1 MTQPEEREYRVT
13 LDVYSGPLELLL
25 YLIKRNEVDIKDIP
39 IARITEQYLA
49 HVDIIR
55 RIDINLAG
63 EFLVMAATLMEI
75 KSRMLIPMASA
86 KPGAP
91 GESGDTAE
99 AAPTSVEDFADPRAE
114 LVRQLLAYKMFKD
127 AGDELKRKATT
138 EAMRYPRGVPK
149 ARGTTPLDIE
159 DLNLF
164 GLIDAFN
171 AIMSSIGHSAY
182 GHEVVY
188 DDTPITLHQ
197 ADILDRLTR
206 LKNDEGRGAL
216 TLHQLFVGR
225 KNKSEMIGLFLATLE
240 LIRQKKVLVYQ
251 AEPGADIE
259 IVLRE
264 DDPDQILFKDGG
276 ATDVAATHIAETKA
290 ATSENAPATA
300 AETSSEDQPSQDNA
314 DAPKTTQ
321 TADSASAEEQQD
333 DQATD
338 SPESS
343 LDEDEEEDSEEDLD
357 DDESHDQD
365 EDDNDEYDEE
375 DDEDEEDDDDEDEED
390 DEDDDSDYEDEDDDV
405 EEDDSQD
412 EESES
417 EESPPGDKPAEPK

>member
-1 MTQPEEREYRVT
+1 MTQSSEEREYRVS

-39 IARITEQYLA
+39 IAKITEQYLA

-75 KSRMLIPMASA
+75 KSRMLIPRIATQQNA
-86 KPGAP
+86 N
-91 GESGDTAE
+91 GESSEGTE
-99 AAPTSVEDFADPRAE
+99 NAPTSVEDFADPRAE
-114 LVRQLLAYKMFKD
+114 LVRQLLAYKQYKD
-127 AGDELKRKATT
+127 AGDELKRKAVT
-138 EAMRYPRGVPK
+138 EAMRYPRGTPK

-197 ADILDRLTR
+197 ADIIDRLMR

-240 LIRQKKVLVYQ
+240 LIRQKKVLVQQ

-259 IVLRE
+259 IILRE

-276 ATDVAATHIAETKA
+276 TTEVAAPQA
-290 ATSENAPATA
+290 AGVASAVTA
-300 AETSSEDQPSQDNA
+300 A
-314 DAPKTTQ
+314 
-321 TADSASAEEQQD
+321 TADSSNNDAPNHAQEESEFPDETVASTSAIAPSHE
-333 DQATD
+333 
-338 SPESS
+338 
-343 LDEDEEEDSEEDLD
+343 DEDEDTEEN
-357 DDESHDQD
+357 ESSD
-365 EDDNDEYDEE
+365 EDDEP
-375 DDEDEEDDDDEDEED
+375 DDDSDEEDDDEYDDSDDDDEEED
-390 DEDDDSDYEDEDDDV
+390 DFDDDDTDEEESDDEDPDDENEDSDDDEQYDDDEDSE
-405 EEDDSQD
+405 EEDADSSD
-412 EESES
+412 DSNN
-417 EESPPGDKPAEPK
+417 GNPKKYE

>member
-1 MTQPEEREYRVT
+1 MTQSEEYRVS

-39 IARITEQYLA
+39 IAKITQQYLA

-75 KSRMLIPMASA
+75 KSRMLIPRIATPQNA
-86 KPGAP
+86 N
-91 GESGDTAE
+91 GEGGEAAQ
-99 AAPTSVEDFADPRAE
+99 AAPTSVEDLADPRAE
-114 LVRQLLAYKMFKD
+114 LVRQLLAYKQYKD
-127 AGDELKRKATT
+127 AGDELKRKAVT
-138 EAMRYPRGVPK
+138 EAMRYPRGTPK

-206 LKNDEGRGAL
+206 LKAEVGRGSL

-240 LIRQKKVLVYQ
+240 LIRQKKVFVQQ

-259 IVLRE
+259 IILRE
-264 DDPDQILFKDGG
+264 DDPDQILFKEGG
-276 ATDVAATHIAETKA
+276 ATDIA
-290 ATSENAPATA
+290 APAAAGEKPTSTETA
-300 AETSSEDQPSQDNA
+300 
-314 DAPKTTQ
+314 
-321 TADSASAEEQQD
+321 SASAESDAAATEAETPAAEAKKSPIDPD
-333 DQATD
+333 DD
-338 SPESS
+338 EEDDDEDD
-343 LDEDEEEDSEEDLD
+343 LDDDEDGEDEDEEE
-357 DDESHDQD
+357 
-365 EDDNDEYDEE
+365 EDDTDE
-375 DDEDEEDDDDEDEED
+375 EEDDDDELDDEDEDADEDSDDLDEDDEDSDDDEED
-390 DEDDDSDYEDEDDDV
+390 DDGGSDD
-405 EEDDSQD
+405 EEDALGENNTEKPNQPPQ
-412 EESES
+412 SE
-417 EESPPGDKPAEPK
+417 

>member
-1 MTQPEEREYRVT
+1 MTQSEEYRVS

-39 IARITEQYLA
+39 IAKITEQYLA

-75 KSRMLIPMASA
+75 KSRMLIPRLAMPQNAN
-86 KPGAP
+86 
-91 GESGDTAE
+91 GEGGEAAE
-99 AAPTSVEDFADPRAE
+99 AAPTSVEDLADPRAE
-114 LVRQLLAYKMFKD
+114 LVRQLLAYKQYKD
-127 AGDELKRKATT
+127 AGDELKRKAVT
-138 EAMRYPRGVPK
+138 EAMRYPRGTPK

-197 ADILDRLTR
+197 ADILDRLMR
-206 LKNDEGRGAL
+206 LKAETGRGAL

-240 LIRQKKVLVYQ
+240 LIRQKRALVHQ
-251 AEPGADIE
+251 SEPGADIE
-259 IVLRE
+259 IILRE
-264 DDPDQILFKDGG
+264 DDPDQVLFKEGG
-276 ATDVAATHIAETKA
+276 ATEPAATAPAGDKPVESSSAVKESGPTPSAET
-290 ATSENAPATA
+290 
-300 AETSSEDQPSQDNA
+300 
-314 DAPKTTQ
+314 
-321 TADSASAEEQQD
+321 QQD
-333 DQATD
+333 VVADEED
-338 SPESS
+338 VED
-343 LDEDEEEDSEEDLD
+343 LEDDEDDDLD
-357 DDESHDQD
+357 DDEDFDDDELEEDEWD
-365 EDDNDEYDEE
+365 EDEDTDEE
-375 DDEDEEDDDDEDEED
+375 DDEDENEDDDELDDDESDEDEESD
-390 DEDDDSDYEDEDDDV
+390 DEDDEELDDDESNEDEDNAGD
-405 EEDDSQD
+405 Q
-412 EESES
+412 
-417 EESPPGDKPAEPK
+417 PPENKSNA